1 MLRSISRT
9 SFGMTASAQKQ
20 TAVRTLMA
28 SAVSSDRARSKAF
41 GAVRSSGNSKD
52 MMDITNLEDFQFD
65 DSATVGYDRLEAQ
78 REVRKYLRITKY
90 ELPKLKAFVKPFQ
103 APTNTQILRFR
114 TTTYIGEANHPAA
127 PKVVMTVD
135 TKSLPLTN
143 AELHKF
149 LLLVGSRY
157 DPVKEEIKMSCEK
170 FQDRSQ
176 NFKWLS
182 DTLDKL
188 INEAKKEPESVSDVP
203 LDLRHAA
210 KSIKPKVRFPKEWN
224 RPVVANKTA

>member
-9 SFGMTASAQKQ
+9 PFSMAVSAQKQ
-20 TAVRTLMA
+20 TAVRALSA
-28 SAVSSDRARSKAF
+28 SAISNDRARSKAF
-41 GAVRSSGNSKD
+41 GAIRSSGNSRD

-65 DSATVGYDRLEAQ
+65 DSSTIGYDRMEAQ

-103 APTNTQILRFR
+103 APTSTQILRFR
-114 TTTYIGEANHPAA
+114 TTTYLGESNHPAG

-143 AELHKF
+143 VELHKF

-157 DPVKEEIKMSCEK
+157 NPANNEIKMSCEK

-224 RPVVANKTA
+224 RPVANKSA

>member
-9 SFGMTASAQKQ
+9 TFSMAVSAQKQ
-20 TAVRTLMA
+20 TAVRALSA
-28 SAVSSDRARSKAF
+28 SAISNDRARSKAF
-41 GAVRSSGNSKD
+41 GAIRSSGNSRD

-65 DSATVGYDRLEAQ
+65 DSSTIGYDRMEAQ

-114 TTTYIGEANHPAA
+114 TTTYLGESNHPAG

-143 AELHKF
+143 VELHKF

-157 DPVKEEIKMSCEK
+157 NPVNNEIKMSCEK

-188 INEAKKEPESVSDVP
+188 INEAKKEPETVSDVP

-210 KSIKPKVRFPKEWN
+210 RSIKPKVRFPKEWN
-224 RPVVANKTA
+224 RPVANKTA

>member
-9 SFGMTASAQKQ
+9 PFSMAVSAQKQ
-20 TAVRTLMA
+20 TAVRALSA
-28 SAVSSDRARSKAF
+28 SAISNDRARSKAF
-41 GAVRSSGNSKD
+41 GAIRSSGNSRD

-65 DSATVGYDRLEAQ
+65 DSSTIGYDRMEAQ

-90 ELPKLKAFVKPFQ
+90 ELPKLKAFVQPFQ

-114 TTTYIGEANHPAA
+114 TTTYLGESNHPAG
-127 PKVVMTVD
+127 PKVVMT
-135 TKSLPLTN
+135 
-143 AELHKF
+143 F

-157 DPVKEEIKMSCEK
+157 NPVNNEIKMSCEK

-224 RPVVANKTA
+224 RPVNNKTA

>member
-1 MLRSISRT
+1 
-9 SFGMTASAQKQ
+9 
-20 TAVRTLMA
+20 
-28 SAVSSDRARSKAF
+28 
-41 GAVRSSGNSKD
+41 
-52 MMDITNLEDFQFD
+52 MDITNLEDFQFD
-65 DSATVGYDRLEAQ
+65 DSSTIGYDRMEAQ

-114 TTTYIGEANHPAA
+114 TTTYLGESNHPAG

-157 DPVKEEIKMSCEK
+157 NPVNNEIKMSCEK

-224 RPVVANKTA
+224 RPVANKTA